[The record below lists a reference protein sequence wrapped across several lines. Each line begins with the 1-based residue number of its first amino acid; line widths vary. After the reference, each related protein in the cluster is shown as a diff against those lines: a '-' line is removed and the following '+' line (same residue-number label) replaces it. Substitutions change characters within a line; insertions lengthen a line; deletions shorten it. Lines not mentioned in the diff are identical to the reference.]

1 MTSPDPASVPL
12 RVLVAGG
19 GVAGLE
25 AVLALR
31 DLAGERVS
39 VALLTAASDFVYRP
53 LTVREPFALSAAER
67 LSVAEFARD
76 AGVELIAEDF
86 DSLDAQR
93 RVVHTGSGTELAYDA
108 VLLALGG
115 RPHPRFHHGVTLDD
129 ARLDEQLHGLLE
141 DVDGGFVKALAFVV
155 PARMAWPLP
164 IYELALM
171 TRERAHAMN
180 VELAVTVVTPEGAP
194 LEIFGDVA
202 SAAVAGLLREAGVTA
217 ITGARCE
224 VPDSRHVVVNPG
236 DRSFEVDRVIA
247 LPELFGPAVRG
258 LRSDE
263 HGFIP
268 IDDHCRVVGVEGVYA
283 AGDATDFAL
292 KHGGIAAQQADTAA
306 AAIAALAGA
315 AVELGPLRP
324 VIHGMLLTGGAP
336 LYLSARVS
344 GGRGLGSRAS
354 AEPSWSPATKIA
366 ARYLAPY
373 LEGRASGG

>member
-1 MTSPDPASVPL
+1 MTSTDPASAPL

-31 DLAGERVS
+31 ELAGERVA
-39 VALLTAASDFVYRP
+39 VALLTAAGDFVYRP
-53 LTVREPFALSAAER
+53 MTVREPFALSTAER
-67 LSVAEFARD
+67 LSVAEFAHE
-76 AGVELIAEDF
+76 AGAELIVDAF
-86 DSLDAQR
+86 DSIDAQR
-93 RVVHTGSGTELAYDA
+93 RVVHTSSATELAYDA
-108 VLLALGG
+108 LLLALGG
-115 RPHPRFHHGVTLDD
+115 RPHARFPHAVTLDD

-171 TRERAHAMN
+171 TRQRAHAMN
-180 VELAVTVVTPEGAP
+180 VELEVTVVTPERAP

-202 SAAVAGLLREAGVTA
+202 SAAVAKLLEQTRVQA
-217 ITGARCE
+217 ITGVRCE

-268 IDDHCRVVGVEGVYA
+268 IDDRCRVIGVEGVYA

-306 AAIAALAGA
+306 AAIAAAAGA
-315 AVELGPLRP
+315 AVELEPLRP
-324 VIHGMLLTGGAP
+324 AIHGMLLTGGAP
-336 LYLSARVS
+336 LYLSARLS
-344 GGRGLGSRAS
+344 GGRGLGSQAGP
-354 AEPSWSPATKIA
+354 EPNWSPATKIA

-373 LEGRASGG
+373 LEGRASV

>member
-1 MTSPDPASVPL
+1 MTSRDPASAPL
-12 RVLVAGG
+12 RVVVAGG

-25 AVLALR
+25 GVLALR
-31 DLAGERVS
+31 ELAGDRVA
-39 VALLTAASDFVYRP
+39 VTLLSAARDFVYRP
-53 LTVREPFALSAAER
+53 LTVREPFGSSAAER
-67 LSVAEFARD
+67 LSVAEFAQE
-76 AGVELIAEDF
+76 AGVELIVDSFESIDAE
-86 DSLDAQR
+86 R
-93 RVVHTGSGTELAYDA
+93 RVVLTGSATELAYDA
-108 VLLALGG
+108 LLLALGG
-115 RPHPRFHHGVTLDD
+115 RPHPRFAHAVTLDD

-141 DVDGGFVKALAFVV
+141 DVDGGYVKALAFVV

-180 VELAVTVVTPEGAP
+180 VELEVTVVTPEGAP

-202 SAAVAGLLREAGVTA
+202 SAAVVKLLEQAGVTA
-217 ITGARCE
+217 ITAARCE
-224 VPDSRHVVVNPG
+224 VPDSRHVVVSPG
-236 DRSFEVDRVIA
+236 DRAFEVDRVIA

-268 IDDHCRVVGVEGVYA
+268 IDDHCQVVGVEAVYA

-292 KHGGIAAQQADTAA
+292 KHGGVAAQQADAAA

-315 AVELGPLRP
+315 AVELEPLRP

-336 LYLSARVS
+336 LYLSARLS
-344 GGRGLGSRAS
+344 GGRGLSSQAGAD
-354 AEPSWSPATKIA
+354 PSWSPATKIA
-366 ARYLAPY
+366 ARYLSPY

>member
-1 MTSPDPASVPL
+1 
-12 RVLVAGG
+12 
-19 GVAGLE
+19 
-25 AVLALR
+25 
-31 DLAGERVS
+31 
-39 VALLTAASDFVYRP
+39 
-53 LTVREPFALSAAER
+53 
-67 LSVAEFARD
+67 
-76 AGVELIAEDF
+76 
-86 DSLDAQR
+86 
-93 RVVHTGSGTELAYDA
+93 
-108 VLLALGG
+108 
-115 RPHPRFHHGVTLDD
+115 
-129 ARLDEQLHGLLE
+129 
-141 DVDGGFVKALAFVV
+141 
-155 PARMAWPLP
+155 MAWPLP